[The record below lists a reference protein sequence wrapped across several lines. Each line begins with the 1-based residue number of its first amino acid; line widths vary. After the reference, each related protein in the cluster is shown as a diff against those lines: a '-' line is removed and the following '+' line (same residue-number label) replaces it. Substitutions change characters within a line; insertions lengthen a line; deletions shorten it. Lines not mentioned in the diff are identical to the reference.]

1 MALEGM
7 HARLCPDVRSLE
19 LDLWGPRWWGEG
31 VLGGAGR
38 DPLTQVQPLHHSTC
52 MWWFVSVALC
62 CVTLSHSQSHG
73 RRPPPHASPRS
84 SHVFPL
90 RVVMVHPLRLV
101 GRKRER
107 EPGLGCCDGFVSPHF
122 FRPTLKAPFPSPS
135 TQTGIPPTCLQLYN
149 MHYLKVYLWLR
160 CAPCCLQA
168 AAR

>member
-1 MALEGM
+1 M

-38 DPLTQVQPLHHSTC
+38 DPLTQVQPLHVVVCVCRPLLCHPFPFPFPWPSSPTPRLPAFIPCFPAACCYGAPFETC
-52 MWWFVSVALC
+52 GAE
-62 CVTLSHSQSHG
+62 
-73 RRPPPHASPRS
+73 
-84 SHVFPL
+84 
-90 RVVMVHPLRLV
+90 
-101 GRKRER
+101 ER
-107 EPGLGCCDGFVSPHF
+107 EDRAWATDGFVSPHF

-135 TQTGIPPTCLQLYN
+135 TQTGIPPTCLQLHN